1 MAFASLLVAPL
12 PPPPPAARA
21 GWRLARPAPR
31 RLVLAAS
38 SRGGGP
44 APAPAPPTF
53 DRLREQLL
61 QLHAEADLT
70 QSKGTQIPR
79 LHWHWMRCSSGNSYG
94 ESAGGTICVDR
105 GTQSKGTQIPQLNW
119 HWMRCSSGNC
129 NANSAR
135 VRLVRLTEAAENL
148 KKRAVV
154 SVRMGRENEAVDLLV
169 QKKKLTKALE
179 NIKERIELL
188 DKLSAKI
195 SEVISVKQNMLI
207 EHALHPGTT
216 NVEDSNDDIRVF
228 SGKIDDRVDETS
240 DSNLAGQ
247 SERSE
252 LQMTDSFT
260 SSKDPD
266 PTNIMDDHS
275 AYDDFVQHID
285 SQLNSLQCE
294 IEHYTNF
301 QLAKE
306 VDTQQSIN
314 DKLHKLS
321 TILKLIN
328 ETRERIAMILDNTVS
343 ESGSDGLR

>member
-1 MAFASLLVAPL
+1 MAFASWLVA
-12 PPPPPAARA
+12 PPPAARA
-21 GWRLARPAPR
+21 GWRPARAAPR

-38 SRGGGP
+38 SRGGG
-44 APAPAPPTF
+44 PAPAPPTF

-70 QSKGTQIPR
+70 QSK
-79 LHWHWMRCSSGNSYG
+79 
-94 ESAGGTICVDR
+94 
-105 GTQSKGTQIPQLNW
+105 
-119 HWMRCSSGNC
+119 
-129 NANSAR
+129 ANSAR
-135 VRLVRLTEAAENL
+135 VRLMRLTEAAENL

-154 SVRMGRENEAVDLLV
+154 SVRMGRENEAVELLV
-169 QKKKLTKALE
+169 QKKKLTNALE

-207 EHALHPGTT
+207 EHALRPGMAT
-216 NVEDSNDDIRVF
+216 VEDSNDHIRVF

-240 DSNLAGQ
+240 DSNVAGQ
-247 SERSE
+247 SKGSE
-252 LQMTDSFT
+252 LQMADSFT
-260 SSKDPD
+260 FSKDHD

-285 SQLNSLQCE
+285 SQLSSLQCE
-294 IEHYTNF
+294 IDHYASS

-306 VDTQQSIN
+306 LDTQQSVN

-321 TILKLIN
+321 TILKLIT
-328 ETRERIAMILDNTVS
+328 ETRERIANISDNTVS

>member
-44 APAPAPPTF
+44 APPTF

-70 QSKGTQIPR
+70 QSK
-79 LHWHWMRCSSGNSYG
+79 
-94 ESAGGTICVDR
+94 
-105 GTQSKGTQIPQLNW
+105 
-119 HWMRCSSGNC
+119 
-129 NANSAR
+129 ANTAR

-207 EHALHPGTT
+207 EHALRPGTT
-216 NVEDSNDDIRVF
+216 NVEDSSDHIRVL
-228 SGKIDDRVDETS
+228 SGKIDDRVDEAS

-260 SSKDPD
+260 FSKDPD
-266 PTNIMDDHS
+266 PTNIMDDHY

-294 IEHYTNF
+294 IERYTNF
-301 QLAKE
+301 RLAKE
-306 VDTQQSIN
+306 ADTQQSIN

-321 TILKLIN
+321 NILKLIT

-343 ESGSDGLR
+343 ESGFDGLR

>member
-70 QSKGTQIPR
+70 QSK
-79 LHWHWMRCSSGNSYG
+79 
-94 ESAGGTICVDR
+94 
-105 GTQSKGTQIPQLNW
+105 
-119 HWMRCSSGNC
+119 
-129 NANSAR
+129 ANSAR

>member
-1 MAFASLLVAPL
+1 MAFASSLVAPL

-21 GWRLARPAPR
+21 GWRRARAAPR
-31 RLVLAAS
+31 PLVLAAS

-44 APAPAPPTF
+44 APAPAPSTF

-70 QSKGTQIPR
+70 QSK
-79 LHWHWMRCSSGNSYG
+79 
-94 ESAGGTICVDR
+94 
-105 GTQSKGTQIPQLNW
+105 
-119 HWMRCSSGNC
+119 
-129 NANSAR
+129 ANSAR

-154 SVRMGRENEAVDLLV
+154 SVRMGRENEAVELLV
-169 QKKKLTKALE
+169 QKKKLTNALE

-207 EHALHPGTT
+207 EHALRPGTAT
-216 NVEDSNDDIRVF
+216 VEDSNDHIRVF

-240 DSNLAGQ
+240 DSNVAGQ
-247 SERSE
+247 SKRSE
-252 LQMTDSFT
+252 LQMANSFT
-260 SSKDPD
+260 FSKDHD

-285 SQLNSLQCE
+285 SQLSSLQCE
-294 IEHYTNF
+294 IDHYSSSR
-301 QLAKE
+301 LAKE
-306 VDTQQSIN
+306 LDTQQSIN

-321 TILKLIN
+321 TILKLIT
-328 ETRERIAMILDNTVS
+328 ETRERIAKISDNTVS